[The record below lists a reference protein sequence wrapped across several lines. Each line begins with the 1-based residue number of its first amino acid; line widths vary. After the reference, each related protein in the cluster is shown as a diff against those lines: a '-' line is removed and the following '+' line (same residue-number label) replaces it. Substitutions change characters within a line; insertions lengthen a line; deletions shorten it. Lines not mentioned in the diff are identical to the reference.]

1 VTREHGA
8 CQRKRHDVKQ
18 SPAIEGTETMQSYID
33 RAARLAR
40 QNYVLD
46 SAAYSADWNKLEDE
60 LLALPRAMQHALV
73 DLAISVTPMTGAA
86 MVITCILQ
94 FEELT
99 CDDAA

>member
-1 VTREHGA
+1 
-8 CQRKRHDVKQ
+8 
-18 SPAIEGTETMQSYID
+18 MQSYID
-33 RAARLAR
+33 RAARLSR
-40 QNYVLD
+40 MSYH
-46 SAAYSADWNKLEDE
+46 SAAYIADWNKLEDE

-94 FEELT
+94 FEELS